1 MSTTT
6 SHQPALAAPTT
17 GADLSLTQ
25 LHLMRAG
32 YLLMVVGL
40 ALKKWPL
47 LPDAH
52 TMPLYEGVTL
62 CILVAMSLLAFLGL
76 RYPVKLLPVLLF
88 ESAWKLLW
96 LGLVALPKAIDGN
109 LDKATSD
116 IAFNC
121 SFVVL
126 ILAVIPWRYVWR
138 TYVRAERRPVAMSTP
153 TPHTDV
159 DLRLPDEDT
168 TKDSANAATRQSA
181 EAAGNPLDAI
191 SWPVRTDRL
200 TLRPATRDDLEATWR
215 FRRLDDV
222 SRWLTRAPA
231 TLEEYRTSFEDTAS
245 LAKTLIIEL
254 DGQVIGDLM
263 LADRGRVGPGRG
275 RRPGTGRTRRPRLGA
290 APRPRRPRLRHRGRP
305 RAPPAQLRRARPA
318 SRHGELLRRQHRLMA
333 AMERVGMRRETY
345 AVKESLHRSGE
356 WLDTMGYALLAE
368 EWSSRRPS
376 GLTCRTDGSADPF
389 HAQDGAGAEY
399 ARTRRP
405 PRTARRSCRRR
416 PPGSPARPR
425 VLPRTAAPR
434 QCSSR
439 PDPSR
444 RWQGPGARRRPVPGP
459 RRCTGRTRA
468 RRWPCRP
475 RSR

>member
-1 MSTTT
+1 MSTTASTT
-6 SHQPALAAPTT
+6 STAPNAGAAPTT
-17 GADLSLTQ
+17 GAELSLTQ

-76 RYPVKLLPVLLF
+76 RYPVKLLPRAALRVGLEAPVARPGRAAQGHRRKPGQGHERHRVQLL
-88 ESAWKLLW
+88 LRRPHPRGHPV
-96 LGLVALPKAIDGN
+96 GLRVAHL
-109 LDKATSD
+109 
-116 IAFNC
+116 
-121 SFVVL
+121 
-126 ILAVIPWRYVWR
+126 
-138 TYVRAERRPVAMSTP
+138 RARERRPVAMSTP

-159 DLRLPDEDT
+159 DLRLPEQGTDEDP
-168 TKDSANAATRQSA
+168 ANAATRQSA

-263 LADRGRVGPGRG
+263 LAVEDAWAQAEVADQARGVHADLGWVLHPDHAGHGYATEAVRELL
-275 RRPGTGRTRRPRLGA
+275 RLM
-290 APRPRRPRLRHRGRP
+290 
-305 RAPPAQLRRARPA
+305 LRRARAAP
-318 SRHGELLRRQHRLMA
+318 RHGELLRRQHRLMA
-333 AMERVGMRRETY
+333 ADGT
-345 AVKESLHRSGE
+345 
-356 WLDTMGYALLAE
+356 
-368 EWSSRRPS
+368 SR
-376 GLTCRTDGSADPF
+376 D
-389 HAQDGAGAEY
+389 
-399 ARTRRP
+399 
-405 PRTARRSCRRR
+405 
-416 PPGSPARPR
+416 
-425 VLPRTAAPR
+425 APR
-434 QCSSR
+434 
-439 PDPSR
+439 DLR
-444 RWQGPGARRRPVPGP
+444 RH
-459 RRCTGRTRA
+459 
-468 RRWPCRP
+468 
-475 RSR
+475 